1 MIETWNGLANWKVSR
16 KNYIFF
22 LFLLDTDI
30 RYLDT
35 DAKKIQKEEQHKI
48 DNAEEL
54 TEDEQKEK
62 EVLLYQ
68 GNFTSFILL
77 FFNNFV

>member
-1 MIETWNGLANWKVSR
+1 MYNVK
-16 KNYIFF
+16 KF
-22 LFLLDTDI
+22 LFI
-30 RYLDT
+30 GP

-48 DNAEEL
+48 DNAVEEL

-68 GNFTSFILL
+68 GNFTSFVL
-77 FFNNFV
+77 FFLIILFR